1 MTDTTPTTNAPVR
14 SIDTLVLLFHPRFA
28 QSATNRALADAAAAV
43 QGVQVVDVAALYP
56 EGRAIDGDAEVRRL
70 LSARRV
76 VLQFPVQWYST
87 PPLLKA
93 WQDAVLTRMFYMA
106 YASEGRH
113 LEGMPLLVA
122 ATAGN
127 VPEAYAPTGQNLFSL
142 AELLRPLQATA
153 HRCGLPWAEPF
164 LVYRAGKMDVAQL
177 AGEAARYAA
186 RLQAWGAGRLAD
198 AAASAEWAKRAETL
212 EAAV

>member
-1 MTDTTPTTNAPVR
+1 M
-14 SIDTLVLLFHPRFA
+14 
-28 QSATNRALADAAAAV
+28 
-43 QGVQVVDVAALYP
+43 
-56 EGRAIDGDAEVRRL
+56 RRL

-76 VLQFPVQWYST
+76 VLQFPVQWYAT

-93 WQDAVLTRMFYMA
+93 WQDAVLTRMYYMA

-113 LEGMPLLVA
+113 LEGTPLLVV

-127 VPEAYAPTGQNLFSL
+127 VPEAYTPTGQNLL
-142 AELLRPLQATA
+142 ALADLLHPLHATA

-164 LVYRAGKMDVAQL
+164 LVYRAGKMGAAEL

-186 RLQAWGAGRLAD
+186 RLRAWGAGALEHGSIACAEELLG
-198 AAASAEWAKRAETL
+198 AAA
-212 EAAV
+212 

>member
-1 MTDTTPTTNAPVR
+1 MTDTTPTTTTAPVR
-14 SIDTLVLLFHPRFA
+14 SIDTLVLLFHPRFT
-28 QSATNRALADAAAAV
+28 QSATNRALADAAAV
-43 QGVQVVDVAALYP
+43 VPGVQVVDMAALYP

-113 LEGMPLLVA
+113 LEGTPLLVV

-127 VPEAYAPTGQNLFSL
+127 VPEAYAPTGQNLFPL

-164 LVYRAGKMDVAQL
+164 LVYRAGKMDAAQR
-177 AGEAARYAA
+177 AGEAARSAA
-186 RLQAWGAGRLAD
+186 RLRVWGAGAPAG
-198 AAASAEWAKRAETL
+198 AAAGAGCAEAL
-212 EAAV
+212 VGAV

>member
-1 MTDTTPTTNAPVR
+1 MTDTTPITNAPVR

>member
-1 MTDTTPTTNAPVR
+1 MTDTTPTTTHNAPVR
-14 SIDTLVLLFHPRFA
+14 SIDTLVLLFHPLFA

-43 QGVQVVDVAALYP
+43 PGVQVVDMAALYP

-87 PPLLKA
+87 PPLLKT

-113 LEGMPLLVA
+113 LEGTPLLVA

-127 VPEAYAPTGQNLFSL
+127 VPEAYAPTGQILFSL

-164 LVYRAGKMDVAQL
+164 LVYRAGKMDAAQL

-186 RLQAWGAGRLAD
+186 RLRAWGAGATAD
-198 AAASAEWAKRAETL
+198 AAAGAGCAEALAG
-212 EAAV
+212 AV

>member
-1 MTDTTPTTNAPVR
+1 MTDTTPITNAPVR

-113 LEGMPLLVA
+113 LEGTPLLVA

>member
-1 MTDTTPTTNAPVR
+1 MTDTTPTTTNAPVR
-14 SIDTLVLLFHPRFA
+14 TIDTLVLLFHPRFA

-43 QGVQVVDVAALYP
+43 PGVQVVDMAALYP

-76 VLQFPVQWYST
+76 VLQFPVQWYSS

-113 LEGMPLLVA
+113 LEGTPLLVA

-127 VPEAYAPTGQNLFSL
+127 VPEAYTPTGQNLFSL

-164 LVYRAGKMDVAQL
+164 LVYRAGKMDAAQL

-186 RLQAWGAGRLAD
+186 RLRAWGAEAPAGAPAGAGCAEALAG
-198 AAASAEWAKRAETL
+198 
-212 EAAV
+212 AV

>member
-1 MTDTTPTTNAPVR
+1 MTTTTAPTR

-28 QSATNRALADAAAAV
+28 QSATNRALADAAAALP
-43 QGVQVVDVAALYP
+43 GVQVVDMAALYP
-56 EGRAIDGDAEVRRL
+56 EGTAIDVDAEVRRL

-106 YASEGRH
+106 YATEGRY
-113 LEGMPLLVA
+113 LEGTPLLVA

-127 VPEAYAPTGQNLFSL
+127 VPEAYTPAGSNLIPL
-142 AELLRPLQATA
+142 AELLHPLHATA

-164 LVYRAGKMDVAQL
+164 LVYRAGKMGAAEL

-186 RLQAWGAGRLAD
+186 RLQALGEGARAVELEG
-198 AAASAEWAKRAETL
+198 AE
-212 EAAV
+212 